1 MLLSVKR
8 SLQNGVGNMDLKKK
22 HFEIPTLA
30 TYGTLSELTEA
41 HSEKIKTHG
50 HGWAWGHYNDDDH
63 YKGHVSVA
71 S

>member
-1 MLLSVKR
+1 
-8 SLQNGVGNMDLKKK
+8 MDLKKK